1 LPVKSSYFKALQRFW
16 RKRWSI
22 QSNAKNRM
30 SARFPRLS
38 VGQIP
43 DMALMC
49 KAAKK
54 TAIAGHFLI
63 TNIGLHAG
71 GTRFNLQLLEY
82 LKHQPGNQ
90 SRST

>member
-1 LPVKSSYFKALQRFW
+1 LPVKSSYFKALQRFC

-22 QSNAKNRM
+22 QSRPRKGC
-30 SARFPRLS
+30 SGLVSRLS
-38 VGQIP
+38 VGQIRELL
-43 DMALMC
+43 AMC

-54 TAIAGHFLI
+54 SAIATHFLI
-63 TNIGLHAG
+63 TNIGLHVHGA
-71 GTRFNLQLLEY
+71 RFNLQLLEY